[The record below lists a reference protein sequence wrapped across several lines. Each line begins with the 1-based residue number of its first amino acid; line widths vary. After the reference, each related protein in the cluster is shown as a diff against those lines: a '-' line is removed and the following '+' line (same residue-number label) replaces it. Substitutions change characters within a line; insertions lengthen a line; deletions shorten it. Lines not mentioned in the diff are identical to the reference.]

1 MNTKGNNPIDL
12 AEMTRKIQDSL
23 TKATAYTKQQGKMNS
38 TLTLITTIGSAVTAF
53 ITALTAIE
61 GPTVIPGLLDWQNA
75 CGIGAVLSL
84 ITTVSSGMGQQLN
97 VSQKLIDGSQCT
109 GRLRALEFAAAS
121 RTKGADELAAE
132 YADILR
138 TFPNVMI

>member
-1 MNTKGNNPIDL
+1 MKDKNSIDVSD
-12 AEMTRKIQDSL
+12 MTRKIQDSL
-23 TKATAYTKQQGKMNS
+23 SKVSAYTKQQSKMNS
-38 TLTLITTIGSAVTAF
+38 TLTLVTTIGSAVTAF

-84 ITTVSSGMGQQLN
+84 ITTISSGVGQQLN

-109 GRLRALEFAAAS
+109 GRLRALEFSAIAK
-121 RTKGADELAAE
+121 TKSAEELAAE